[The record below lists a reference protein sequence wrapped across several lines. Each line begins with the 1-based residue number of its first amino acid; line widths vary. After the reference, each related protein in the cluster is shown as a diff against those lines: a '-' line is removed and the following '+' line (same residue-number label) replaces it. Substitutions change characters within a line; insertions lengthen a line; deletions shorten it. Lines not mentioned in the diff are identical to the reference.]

1 MKNICYAEN
10 SKIINWCMTKIND
23 IFINNVATN
32 IEISIDNDL
41 EPWSSEDVDKEMIC
55 QSGKKPSELN

>member
-1 MKNICYAEN
+1 MSQQGKMYIKILKNICYAEN

-41 EPWSSEDVDKEMIC
+41 EP
-55 QSGKKPSELN
+55 